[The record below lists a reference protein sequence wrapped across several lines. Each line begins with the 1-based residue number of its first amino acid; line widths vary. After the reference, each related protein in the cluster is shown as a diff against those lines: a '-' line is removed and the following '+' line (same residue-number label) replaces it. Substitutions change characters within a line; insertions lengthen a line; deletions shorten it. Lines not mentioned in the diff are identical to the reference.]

1 MEKNKVIPR
10 YEAFGFR
17 IASDIPMPELSVR
30 QEADDMGK
38 AGPAPDIEIAVSDL
52 TELWRESKARYGKF
66 NVENG
71 NILFEIPDLAIFC
84 VQEGRKI
91 IVSPAAGAS
100 EDEIRLYILGTCMG
114 GLLMQRNILPLHGS
128 AIEIEGTA
136 YAVVGESGAGKSTTS
151 AALLRNGC
159 RLLSD
164 DVIAVSLR
172 EGSKVPVVAPAYPQQ
187 KLWQESLD
195 RFGDDSAQY
204 RSLGLRETKFS
215 VPVASKFLSTPLPL
229 GGIFELVT
237 SDRSDIDLQ
246 HVGKLERL
254 PLLYR
259 HTFRHTLIH
268 RLGINEWHLGM
279 TASIASKLPI
289 YRLARP
295 VSRFTA
301 GELASLIQ
309 SVAAGEKV
317 HS

>member
-1 MEKNKVIPR
+1 MGKNKNMLL

-17 IASDIPMPELSVR
+17 IASEIHMPELSR
-30 QEADDMGK
+30 RTAADDIGSS
-38 AGPAPDIEIAVSDL
+38 GPDPDIEIVVSEL
-52 TELWRESKARYGKF
+52 SELWRESKARHGRF

-71 NILFEIPDLAIFC
+71 NILFEIPELAIFC
-84 VQEGRKI
+84 VQEGRRI
-91 IVSPAAGAS
+91 IVSPAAGS
-100 EDEIRLYILGTCMG
+100 NEDEIRLYILGTCMG
-114 GLLMQRNILPLHGS
+114 GLLMQRSILPLHGS
-128 AIEIEGTA
+128 AIEIDGMA

-164 DVIAVSLR
+164 DVIAVSYR
-172 EGSKVPVVAPAYPQQ
+172 QGSQVPIVTPAYPQQ

-195 RFGDDSAQY
+195 RFGDDSSGY

-215 VPVASKFLSTPLPL
+215 VPVASRFLSTPLPL
-229 GGIFELVT
+229 GGIFELVIT
-237 SDRSDIDLQ
+237 DQPDIDLQ
-246 HVGKLERL
+246 LVGKLERL

-268 RLGINEWHLGM
+268 RLGMNEWHLGM
-279 TASIASKLPI
+279 TASIANELPI

-301 GELASLIQ
+301 GELAALIQ
-309 SVAAGEKV
+309 SFAAGEKV
-317 HS
+317 YS